1 MKDNGV
7 MGIKMVKGNKL
18 MRMEFSMMAHGKMEK
33 KMVLGQSKS
42 WKEMAFRAISWR
54 EWRMVLGNKPL
65 KMVIDI
71 KATT

>member
-18 MRMEFSMMAHGKMEK
+18 MRMEFFMMAHGKMEK

-42 WKEMAFRAISWR
+42 WKEMAFRAIS
-54 EWRMVLGNKPL
+54 
-65 KMVIDI
+65 
-71 KATT
+71 

>member
-42 WKEMAFRAISWR
+42 WKEMAFRAIS
-54 EWRMVLGNKPL
+54 
-65 KMVIDI
+65 
-71 KATT
+71 